1 MTDSKAV
8 SDSGLTVSDLT
19 QEVKDVELNSAGE
32 IDSGSDSN
40 KEAQTAEKKKKK
52 KKKKKS
58 KKKAIA
64 QTDPPTIPITKLYP
78 DNNFPEGEIQEYG
91 KDFTMKTIFNKEEIK
106 RKEKNED
113 NFQALNDMRR
123 AAEVHR
129 QVRKVA
135 QEYIKPGRTMTSI
148 AETIENTT
156 RLLVEEKGF
165 EAGIGFPTGL
175 SINHVAAHYTPNAGD
190 NLVLSEQD
198 VLKVDFGVHV
208 NGRIIDSA
216 FTMTFDP
223 KYDNL
228 VKAVQDATNT
238 GIKAAGI
245 DVRLTDIGEQI
256 EEVMESYEIELN
268 GKTYPIKCVR
278 NLCGHNIAPYV
289 IHSGKS
295 VPIIK
300 NGDNTKMEEN
310 EVFAI
315 ETFGTTGRGHV
326 IEEGVCSHYAKNADL
341 TPQQIGRIP
350 LRIPRA
356 KTLLNSITK
365 NFGTLPF
372 CRRYLDRI
380 GEDKYLLGLKNLVD
394 SGVVQAYP
402 PLVDIPGSYVAQF
415 EHTIVLRP
423 TCKEVISRGDD
434 Y

>member
-1 MTDSKAV
+1 MAGEAAEIESSAPLSVLAKEIEDVDLSAEDSN
-8 SDSGLTVSDLT
+8 SDSQKDPKASD
-19 QEVKDVELNSAGE
+19 
-32 IDSGSDSN
+32 
-40 KEAQTAEKKKKK
+40 KKKK

-58 KKKAIA
+58 KKKALQ

-78 DNNFPEGEIQEYG
+78 NKNYPQGEIQEYG
-91 KDFTMKTIFNKEEIK
+91 KDFTMNTKFNKEEIK
-106 RKEKNED
+106 RKENLEID
-113 NFQALNDMRR
+113 FESLNDMRR
-123 AAEVHR
+123 ASEVHR

-135 QEYIKPGRTMTSI
+135 RDFIKPGKSMTSI
-148 AETIENTT
+148 AETIENAT
-156 RLLVEEKGF
+156 RLLVEEKGL
-165 EAGIGFPTGL
+165 EAGVGFPTGL
-175 SINHVAAHYTPNAGD
+175 SINNVAAHYTPNAGD
-190 NLVLSEQD
+190 TLVLSDQD

-223 KYDNL
+223 KYDTL
-228 VKAVQDATNT
+228 VQAVKDATNT

-315 ETFGTTGRGHV
+315 ETFGSTGKGHV
-326 IEEGVCSHYAKNADL
+326 IEEGVVSHYAKNPSL
-341 TPQQIGRIP
+341 TPQSIGRIP
-350 LRIPRA
+350 LRIPKA
-356 KTLLNSITK
+356 KPLLNTITK

-394 SGVVQAYP
+394 TGIVLSYP

-423 TCKEVISRGDD
+423 NCKEVVSRGDD